1 MYVNYSKMLKVRVDN
16 QIYFWIVYNNKNKS
30 FEFYIPGGFTQ
41 FLSLCNIAD
50 VWKFIKCRLESLPNK
65 NNIYEC
71 DIIIY
76 NGNSEIKTTSK
87 MESSQGIDKININ
100 KTNDYKQ
107 QLSMIYVVYLIVCML
122 VSIYVYQ
129 NHMHK

>member
-1 MYVNYSKMLKVRVDN
+1 
-16 QIYFWIVYNNKNKS
+16 
-30 FEFYIPGGFTQ
+30 
-41 FLSLCNIAD
+41 
-50 VWKFIKCRLESLPNK
+50 
-65 NNIYEC
+65 
-71 DIIIY
+71 
-76 NGNSEIKTTSK
+76 

-129 NHMHK
+129 NHMHKWVTGIQHYAYVYSESIWSHLNTTKICDIKACDIPLLDKWYVTEHMIAPSLSSRQTSITFS